1 MEASA
6 QKSELEQLL
15 EKNAYG
21 EGLTQ
26 EEENRARELIAIPVL
41 SKDDCWVCKMSCP
54 NNVEKAIFDTGLC
67 RGHAYYALVTR
78 K

>member
-1 MEASA
+1 MSVN

-21 EGLTQ
+21 TGLSPKEQ
-26 EEENRARELIAIPVL
+26 SRARQLIANPDL
-41 SKDDCWVCKMSCP
+41 SEKHCWVCEISCP
-54 NNVEKAIFDTGLC
+54 DDTQKAIFDTGLC
-67 RGHAYYALVTR
+67 QGHAYYALATR